1 MRGTRL
7 VCRLSDGPISDNIGN
22 QPLNQHVPSKGKQM
36 KTKARF
42 AVSIVLRGMAIFLVF
57 LLLSGSVA
65 LARQDLSAKVQV
77 GARAEWDLPR
87 VILMHT
93 PGEEILH
100 GVIWTQ

>member
-1 MRGTRL
+1 M
-7 VCRLSDGPISDNIGN
+7 CRLSDGPISDNIGN
-22 QPLNQHVPSKGKQM
+22 QPLNQHVPSKHVPSKGKQM